1 MKTRYQTVM
10 ASPEQ
15 PLSSTEETAAKFS
28 QGLQTLFLPI
38 VEGLDQS
45 MQEVQR
51 SQENLANQ
59 IDCLSEG

>member
-1 MKTRYQTVM
+1 M

-15 PLSSTEETAAKFS
+15 PLSSTEETATKFS

-59 IDCLSEG
+59 IDSLSKG